1 MRRIVATLAVLTLL
15 LTGCG
20 DDDSED
26 SAPPVSLVG
35 EVNDHGRAKAKD
47 DLQIEAD
54 DLYFGPTFIEAEAGQ
69 RFSVELHNEG
79 SARHTFTSDDLGVD
93 LELPPGDRRT
103 ISLTAPA
110 TGSASFH
117 CRFHEGQGMKG
128 AVFGA

>member
-1 MRRIVATLAVLTLL
+1 MRRIVATLAVLALL

-35 EVNDHGRAKAKD
+35 EVNNHGTAKAED

-54 DLYFGPTFIEAEAGQ
+54 DVYFGPTYIEAEAGQ

-103 ISLTAPA
+103 ISLTAPE

-128 AVFGA
+128 AVFVA

>member
-1 MRRIVATLAVLTLL
+1 MRRTLATLAVLALL

-35 EVNDHGRAKAKD
+35 QVNNHGTAEAED
-47 DLQIEAD
+47 DLQMEAD
-54 DLYFGPTFIEAEAGQ
+54 DLYFGPTFIEAKAGQ

-93 LELPPGDRRT
+93 LELPPGARRT
-103 ISLTAPA
+103 ISLTAPE

-128 AVFGA
+128 AVFVA

>member
-1 MRRIVATLAVLTLL
+1 MRRIVATLAVLALL

-35 EVNDHGRAKAKD
+35 QVNDHGTAKAED
-47 DLQIEAD
+47 DLQMEAD

-93 LELPPGDRRT
+93 LELPPGARRT
-103 ISLTAPA
+103 ISLRAPE

-128 AVFGA
+128 AVFVA

>member
-1 MRRIVATLAVLTLL
+1 MRRIGATLAVLALL

-35 EVNDHGRAKAKD
+35 EVNNHGTAKAEG

-54 DLYFGPTFIEAEAGQ
+54 DVYFGPTYIEAEAGQ

-93 LELPPGDRRT
+93 LELPPGARRT
-103 ISLTAPA
+103 ISLTAPE

-128 AVFGA
+128 AVFVA